1 MAPHRI
7 EGLLAS
13 ARLLATLLGNLLG
26 GFKYP
31 FHVHGHQVVGRRTTQ
46 LVQETSGNLTSV
58 IRVKRVVGGP
68 TLGNSPVE
76 QAVGSRHGQHV
87 GDAER
92 PS

>member
-1 MAPHRI
+1 VAPHRI
-7 EGLLAS
+7 EGLLPS

-26 GFKYP
+26 GFEYP
-31 FHVHGHQVVGRRTTQ
+31 FPVHGHQVAGRRTTQ
-46 LVQETSGNLTSV
+46 LVQETSGNLTAG
-58 IRVKRVVGGP
+58 IRVEGVVGGP

-87 GDAER
+87 GDAKR